1 MDTQWR
7 SSENYI
13 NNQFLEERRTTQLT
27 KTVEVSY
34 RVASIGDNDTENS
47 DVKINGFSFFCDDF
61 LIYAE
66 TEQDELILGLNNHT
80 YLEFKRVVE
89 NGEESKNLFRLIGVR
104 SVDSRPAS
112 SSVVARCVISAE
124 GRLFISAITDSFLR
138 FWKF

>member
-34 RVASIGDNDTENS
+34 RVASIGANDTENS
-47 DVKINGFSFFCDDF
+47 DVKINGFSFFCNDF

-66 TEQDELILGLNNHT
+66 TEQDELILGVNNHT

-104 SVDSRPAS
+104 SVDSLDQHQ
-112 SSVVARCVISAE
+112 VVLLQGVLLAPKVDYLS
-124 GRLFISAITDSFLR
+124 LQ
-138 FWKF
+138 

>member
-1 MDTQWR
+1 MGYLEFVMDTQWI

-13 NNQFLEERRTTQLT
+13 NNQFLEERRITQLT

-34 RVASIGDNDTENS
+34 RVASIGDDDTENS

-89 NGEESKNLFRLIGVR
+89 NGEESKNQFRLIGVR
-104 SVDSRPAS
+104 SVDSLDQHQ
-112 SSVVARCVISAE
+112 VVLLQGVLLAPKVDYLS
-124 GRLFISAITDSFLR
+124 LQ
-138 FWKF
+138 

>member
-34 RVASIGDNDTENS
+34 RVASIGANDTENS

-104 SVDSRPAS
+104 SVDSLDQHQ
-112 SSVVARCVISAE
+112 VVLLQGVLLAPKVDYLS
-124 GRLFISAITDSFLR
+124 LQ
-138 FWKF
+138 